1 MIVIRLRLLM
11 GSCYYIEQIIEV
23 LLMDV
28 FEILRNEKFFAPLTG
43 VNKRVYFECISE
55 LIEYSKSTPVLYE
68 SNVRDTLELYLT
80 NKQYH
85 VENDDTEFSYDDR
98 DSIKIIRKFRECGWL
113 SKLELGRNGE
123 YITNIT
129 SNCRRIIDFLN
140 RISNRKND
148 ASISNRILSM
158 YEILQ
163 STYRENS
170 VRKDRPYSSVIVP
183 LMDDEAELK
192 NEVLDLRDNISIIL
206 NQITEI
212 NDLSSM
218 GNYLLG
224 DQFLEKFFN
233 DYFYM
238 KNNGLIPSILKGIA
252 DQLRR
257 FKNDFLFEKAVHEYS
272 ERMQVGFDESK
283 DLLTKYIDEMYY
295 YITIE
300 YPENMEAIDE
310 SINKYYRLA
319 NMRIRLVTS
328 NGLNMQSTIDAI
340 LTKVKES
347 ENIDK
352 QKILD
357 ELHNCVNINSQKY
370 ISRKSYQKKQVYD
383 AQTAE
388 IIVNDLTDEEKAAI
402 THELMENSV
411 NPYSVERTNSYFD
424 VLFKE
429 SMLPF
434 VKSKYIKS
442 KEEALMFASAF
453 IYSGENEFDYIV
465 ELDEGYEETAVADI
479 TNMIVRRKE

>member
-1 MIVIRLRLLM
+1 
-11 GSCYYIEQIIEV
+11 
-23 LLMDV
+23 MDI
-28 FEILRNEKFFAPLTG
+28 FSILRNEKFFVPLTG
-43 VNKRVYFECISE
+43 INKRVYFDCISE
-55 LIEYSKSTPVLYE
+55 LIEYSKSTPILYE
-68 SNVRDTLELYLT
+68 TDVRDMLELYLS

-85 VENDDTEFSYDDR
+85 VENDDMNFDYDDW
-98 DSIKIIRKFRECGWL
+98 DSVKIIRKFRECGWL
-113 SKLELGRNGE
+113 SKPELGRNGE
-123 YITNIT
+123 YITNIN
-129 SNCRRIIDFLN
+129 SNCRKIIDFLN
-140 RISNRKND
+140 RLGKKESD

-163 STYRENS
+163 GTYSENS

-206 NQITEI
+206 GQITEI

-224 DQFLEKFFN
+224 DQFLEKFFM

-238 KNNGLIPSILKGIA
+238 KNNGLIPSILKGVS

-257 FKNDFLFEKAVHEYS
+257 FKNDSLMDKAVNEYS
-272 ERMQVGFDESK
+272 ERMKIDYDEAK
-283 DLLTKYIDEMYY
+283 DLLTKYIDEMFY
-295 YITIE
+295 YITVE
-300 YPENMEAIDE
+300 YPESMEAIDE

-328 NGLNMQSTIDAI
+328 NDFNIQSAIDTI

-347 ENIDK
+347 EEEEK
-352 QKILD
+352 WKIFDQLKK
-357 ELHNCVNINSQKY
+357 CVNITSQKY
-370 ISRKSYQKKQVYD
+370 ISRKSYQKKKRKISD
-383 AQTAE
+383 PKSAE
-388 IIVNDLTDEEKAAI
+388 ILVNDLTDEEKIAV
-402 THELMENSV
+402 TNELLENAV
-411 NPYSVERTNSYFD
+411 NPYSIERTNNYFGI
-424 VLFKE
+424 LFKD

-434 VKSKYIKS
+434 VKSKYIRS

-465 ELDEGYEETAVADI
+465 ELEEGYEKTAIADI
-479 TNMIVRRKE
+479 TNMIVRRK

>member
-1 MIVIRLRLLM
+1 
-11 GSCYYIEQIIEV
+11 
-23 LLMDV
+23 MDV
-28 FEILRNEKFFAPLTG
+28 FETLKNEKFFSPLTG
-43 VNKRVYFECISE
+43 VNKRVYFECITE

-68 SNVRDTLELYLT
+68 TNVRDTLEQYLA

-85 VENDDTEFSYDDR
+85 VENDDTDFGYDDR
-98 DSIKIIRKFRECGWL
+98 DSVKIIRKFRECGWL
-113 SKLELGRNGE
+113 SKPELGRNGE

-148 ASISNRILSM
+148 AAISNRILSM

-163 STYRENS
+163 STYSDNS
-170 VRKDRPYSSVIVP
+170 VRKDRPYSSVIIP
-183 LMDDEAELK
+183 LMDDESELK
-192 NEVLDLRDNISIIL
+192 NEVLDLKDNISIIIS
-206 NQITEI
+206 QITEI

-218 GNYLLG
+218 GSYLLS

-257 FKNDFLFEKAVHEYS
+257 FKNDSLFDKAVSEYC
-272 ERMQVGFDESK
+272 ERMQADNDAAK
-283 DLLTKYIDEMYY
+283 DLLMKYIDEMYY

-300 YPENMEAIDE
+300 YPESMELIDE

-328 NGLNMQSTIDAI
+328 NGLNVQSSIDAI
-340 LTKVKES
+340 LTRIKES
-347 ENIDK
+347 GQEEKDG
-352 QKILD
+352 LL
-357 ELHNCVNINSQKY
+357 ERLHGCVSIGSQKY
-370 ISRKSYQKKQVYD
+370 ISRKSFHKKKHHVTD
-383 AQTAE
+383 FESTA
-388 IIVNDLTDEEKAAI
+388 IVSDDLTDEEKAKI
-402 THELMENSV
+402 TSELMENSV
-411 NPYSVERTNSYFD
+411 NPYSIERTNGYFNI
-424 VLFKE
+424 LFKE

-434 VKSKYIKS
+434 AKSKYIKT

-453 IYSGENEFDYIV
+453 IYSGENEFDYVV
-465 ELDEGYEETAVADI
+465 ELDEGYEKTSVADI
-479 TNMIVRRKE
+479 TNMIVRRKG

>member
-1 MIVIRLRLLM
+1 
-11 GSCYYIEQIIEV
+11 
-23 LLMDV
+23 MDV
-28 FEILRNEKFFAPLTG
+28 FEILRNEKFFSPLTG
-43 VNKRVYFECISE
+43 VNKRVYFECIAE

-68 SNVRDTLELYLT
+68 ANVRDTLELYLS

-85 VENDDTEFSYDDR
+85 VENDDTDFNYDDR
-98 DSIKIIRKFRECGWL
+98 DSVKIIRKFRECGWL
-113 SKLELGRNGE
+113 SKPELGRNGE

-148 ASISNRILSM
+148 AAISNRILSM

-163 STYRENS
+163 STYNENS

-192 NEVLDLRDNISIIL
+192 NEVLDLKDNISIIL
-206 NQITEI
+206 GQITEI

-257 FKNDFLFEKAVHEYS
+257 FKNDSLFEKAVNEYS
-272 ERMQVGFDESK
+272 ERMQTSNEEAK
-283 DLLTKYIDEMYY
+283 DLLVKYIGEMYY
-295 YITIE
+295 YITKE

-310 SINKYYRLA
+310 NINKYYRLA

-328 NGLNMQSTIDAI
+328 NGLNVQSSIDSI
-340 LTKVKES
+340 LTRIKEANDS
-347 ENIDK
+347 EKKNILSEL
-352 QKILD
+352 QK
-357 ELHNCVNINSQKY
+357 CVDVGSQKY
-370 ISRKSYQKKQVYD
+370 ISRKSYQKKKRQVFEVES
-383 AQTAE
+383 TA
-388 IIVNDLTDEEKAAI
+388 ISVDDLTEEEKALI
-402 THELMENSV
+402 TNELMENSI
-411 NPYSVERTNSYFD
+411 NPYSIERTNSYFD
-424 VLFKE
+424 VMFKE
-429 SMLPF
+429 NMLPF
-434 VKSKYIKS
+434 VKSKYIRS

-453 IYSGENEFDYIV
+453 IYSGENDFDYVV
-465 ELDEGYEETAVADI
+465 ELNDGYEETAIADI
-479 TNMIVRRKE
+479 TNMVVRRKG

>member
-1 MIVIRLRLLM
+1 
-11 GSCYYIEQIIEV
+11 
-23 LLMDV
+23 MDV
-28 FEILRNEKFFAPLTG
+28 FEILRNEKFFTPLTG
-43 VNKRVYFECISE
+43 VNKRVYFECITE
-55 LIEYSKSTPVLYE
+55 LIEYSKSSPVLYE
-68 SNVRDTLELYLT
+68 ANVRDTLELYLS
-80 NKQYH
+80 NKHYH
-85 VENDDTEFSYDDR
+85 VENDDTDFNYDDR
-98 DSIKIIRKFRECGWL
+98 DSVKIIRKFRECGWL
-113 SKLELGRNGE
+113 SKPELGRNGE

-148 ASISNRILSM
+148 AGISNRILSM

-163 STYRENS
+163 STYSENS

-192 NEVLDLRDNISIIL
+192 NEVLDLKDNISIIMG
-206 NQITEI
+206 QITEI
-212 NDLSSM
+212 NDLASM
-218 GNYLLG
+218 GNYLIG

-257 FKNDFLFEKAVHEYS
+257 FKNDLLFDKAVSEYS
-272 ERMQVGFDESK
+272 ERMQTSNKEAK
-283 DLLTKYIDEMYY
+283 DLLIKYIDEMYY

-300 YPENMEAIDE
+300 YPENMESIDE

-328 NGLNMQSTIDAI
+328 NGLNVQSSIDSI
-340 LTKVKES
+340 LTRIKEAVDN
-347 ENIDK
+347 EK
-352 QKILD
+352 QEMLA
-357 ELHNCVNINSQKY
+357 ELQKCVDVGSQKY
-370 ISRKSYQKKQVYD
+370 ISRKSYQKKKRQIIEVES
-383 AQTAE
+383 TAITVE
-388 IIVNDLTDEEKAAI
+388 DLTEEEKAMI
-402 THELMENSV
+402 TNELMENSI
-411 NPYSVERTNSYFD
+411 NPYSIERTNDYFD
-424 VLFKE
+424 IMFKK

-453 IYSGENEFDYIV
+453 IYSGENDFDYVV
-465 ELDEGYEETAVADI
+465 ELNDGYEETAVADI
-479 TNMIVRRKE
+479 TNMVVRRKE